1 MPDRLLPFA
10 IGLAVIF
17 GVLAIALF
25 IWLIVRSYNHSVRQS
40 YSKLSDRDLLL
51 FADGQVDKI
60 VDKRLVAEA
69 FGLTKT
75 EAARRLSLL
84 YHNGILSILYNRS
97 MTGMS
102 YTLIKPIDDKAQHIT
117 LSDEPFMTLE
127 DLLMIFK
134 HYDYQ
139 VTLQELCLATG
150 LPIKVV
156 KREMKY
162 FEKQKI
168 VKLML
173 QMHSQS
179 VYQRRYLLNEPY
191 RSDPDSF
198 LELKNVNF
206 ELKEIYERLS
216 KDDFV

>member
-17 GVLAIALF
+17 GVLAVALV
-25 IWLIVRSYNHSVRQS
+25 IWMIVRSYNHSVRQS

-51 FADGQVDKI
+51 FADGQLDKI
-60 VDKRLVAEA
+60 VDKRLVAET

-84 YHNGILSILYNRS
+84 YHNGIFSILYNRS

-102 YTLIKPIDDKAQHIT
+102 YTLIKPIDKDHNIT

-127 DLLMIFK
+127 DLLMICK

-156 KREMKY
+156 KREMKN
-162 FEKQKI
+162 FEKQNI
-168 VKLML
+168 VKMML

-179 VYQRRYLLNEPY
+179 IYQRRYLLNEPY
-191 RSDPDSF
+191 RSDPERF

-206 ELKEIYERLS
+206 ELKEIYEKLS
-216 KDDFV
+216 KNDFV